1 MTRRGP
7 QIVVT
12 HSVVDALSR
21 DILLR
26 IAFLQIKTTGRRMG
40 IVVAS
45 NLTMTGVGCT
55 SGTQETHARPSLFRK
70 NLVSEPQAADD
81 MPGLLLPTLLTGKVG
96 TGKSMR
102 SHMIKSKD

>member
-12 HSVVDALSR
+12 HSVVDALTR

-40 IVVAS
+40 IVATHKLS
-45 NLTMTGVGCT
+45 MTGVVAFLG
-55 SGTQETHARPSLFRK
+55 PRK
-70 NLVSEPQAADD
+70 LMLVPHLSVKTWFLNHKPW
-81 MPGLLLPTLLTGKVG
+81 
-96 TGKSMR
+96 
-102 SHMIKSKD
+102 MICLV